1 MIDPEDLYELI
12 PEDNEM
18 AAEALKTHVDNLLPT
33 IESWYTINNNDF
45 YFNFKTVATVESGLY
60 SMIYNDN
67 NGFGISKLNY
77 KSDEFFHL
85 PSLPHKEI
93 IDDLK
98 KFWENIDRFKT
109 YNLTPKRGIIL
120 YGDPGCGK
128 TSLIHLLVDEL
139 KQYNG
144 LCIYFDN
151 PYNWVELAKLVRK
164 VEKTRPLL
172 CVIED
177 IDLVI
182 EKFGEEVFLNFLD
195 GLNSIENV
203 VYVATTNNL
212 EKIPDRIKDR
222 PSRFDKKYKIEKPN
236 AEDRKIFF
244 TSILNETDKK
254 LYDIEKLVKDTNNFT
269 MAHLKETF
277 ISLYILK
284 NPYDE
289 TLKRLKK
296 SKIMDERMGFSIS
309 DD

>member
-1 MIDPEDLYELI
+1 MMEQEELYEYI
-12 PEDNEM
+12 PEDS
-18 AAEALKTHVDNLLPT
+18 AEVLKNHVENLLPT
-33 IESWYTINNNDF
+33 IESWYTINNTDF
-45 YFNFKTVATVESGLY
+45 YFNFKTVATVDSGLY
-60 SMIYNDN
+60 TMIYNDS
-67 NGFGISKLNY
+67 NGFGISKLSY

-98 KFWENIDRFKT
+98 TFWDNIDRFKN
-109 YNLTPKRGIIL
+109 YNLTPKRGVIL

-139 KQYNG
+139 KKYNG
-144 LCIYFDN
+144 LCIYFEN

-236 AEDRKIFF
+236 SEDRAIFF
-244 TSILNETDKK
+244 NSILNDEDKK
-254 LYDIEKLVKDTNNFT
+254 LYNINQLVKDTNNFT

-284 NPYDE
+284 NEYSD
-289 TLKRLKK
+289 TIKRLKK
-296 SKIMDERMGFSIS
+296 SKITDDRIGFNIS
-309 DD
+309 DE